1 MKYLMLLLI
10 PVVAL
15 SFACAKTYTVGTP
28 VDKAKLDQIV
38 PGTTKEGQIV
48 EMFGQP
54 AKKET
59 TAAGET
65 MYVYSYYTN
74 TPKFWTK
81 DIVHKTILEVY
92 ARNGVVQKYDIK
104 REGVDSVSQ

>member
-10 PVVAL
+10 PVIAL
-15 SFACAKTYTVGTP
+15 SFACAKPYMVGTP
-28 VDKAKLDQIV
+28 IDKAKLDQIV
-38 PGTTKEGQIV
+38 PGATKEGQIV

-59 TAAGET
+59 TASGET

-81 DIVHKTILEVY
+81 DIVQKTVLEIY
-92 ARNGVVQKYDIK
+92 AQNGVVRKYDIK